1 MHWIAECGSR
11 DNYEMSLSLNEPV
24 MGKRLKFSIY
34 SEPMI
39 IFLKSVINL
48 VITYDFDAKTDNKVC
63 TVRKWKIIVAA
74 LKVERVCCFSW

>member
-1 MHWIAECGSR
+1 
-11 DNYEMSLSLNEPV
+11 MSLSLNEPV

-63 TVRKWKIIVAA
+63 TVRK
-74 LKVERVCCFSW
+74 